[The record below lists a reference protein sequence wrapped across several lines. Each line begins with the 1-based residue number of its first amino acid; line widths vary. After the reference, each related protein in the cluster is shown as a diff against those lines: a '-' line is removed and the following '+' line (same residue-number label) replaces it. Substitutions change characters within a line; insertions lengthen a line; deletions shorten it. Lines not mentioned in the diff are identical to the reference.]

1 MARLNEVPFIKGHGT
16 GNDFVIIPDIDGHL
30 DLTPEQV
37 RWLCDRHM
45 GIGGNGVLRVV
56 RTEHVPGFEE
66 FAPVAEFFMD
76 YRNADGSLAEMCGNG
91 ARVFVRYLD
100 ATGLVTDNDVVIST
114 RGGLRSVTINRDRTI
129 TIDMGRATP
138 PRAKALP
145 HVSVGGRYLAGHR
158 RPRPATRMR
167 WSSSTSSATR
177 ATWPMP
183 PTWPRADVFPDGVNV
198 EFVVDRGA
206 NHVAMRV
213 HERGV
218 GETLSCGT
226 GACAVAWAARRRDG
240 AVEPGESTWQV
251 DVPGGTVHVTETADG
266 ALLLT
271 GPGRPRGARNGAPA
285 LLVARPRQPVGQG
298 RTAVHVRA
306 SGRRCPGGTRRS
318 SSTGTAPRLPLGCC
332 DPTPPPRRR
341 PAPAA

>member
-16 GNDFVIIPDIDGHL
+16 GNDFVIIPDIDARL
-30 DLTPEQV
+30 DLSPEQV
-37 RWLCDRHM
+37 RWLCDRHV
-45 GIGGNGVLRVV
+45 GIGGDGVLRAV

-100 ATGLVTDNDVVIST
+100 ATGLVTDNDVVIAT
-114 RGGLRSVTINRDRTI
+114 RGGLRSVTINSDRTI
-129 TIDMGRATP
+129 TVDMGRAST

-145 HVSVGGRYLAGHR
+145 HVTVGGRSW
-158 RPRPATRMR
+158 PATGVLVPNPH
-167 WSSSTSSATR
+167 AVVFVDDL
-177 ATWPMP
+177 ADAGDLIDP
-183 PTWPRADVFPDGVNV
+183 PDVVPADVFPDGVNV
-198 EFVVDRGA
+198 EFVASRGA

-240 AVEPGESTWQV
+240 EDVPGETTWQV
-251 DVPGGTVHVTETADG
+251 DVPGGTVHVTETATG
-266 ALLLT
+266 SLLLK
-271 GPGRPRGARNGAPA
+271 GPAD
-285 LLVARPRQPVGQG
+285 LVAR
-298 RTAVHVRA
+298 
-306 SGRRCPGGTRRS
+306 GTVL
-318 SSTGTAPRLPLGCC
+318 LPF
-332 DPTPPPRRR
+332 
-341 PAPAA
+341 

>member
-30 DLTPEQV
+30 DLTPDQV

-100 ATGLVTDNDVVIST
+100 ATGLVTDNDVVIAT

-129 TIDMGRATP
+129 TIDMGRATT
-138 PRAKALP
+138 PRAKTLP
-145 HVSVGGRYLAGHR
+145 HVSVGGRSW
-158 RPRPATRMR
+158 PATGVLVPNPHAVVFVDDLADAGDL
-167 WSSSTSSATR
+167 SDAPDV
-177 ATWPMP
+177 APV
-183 PTWPRADVFPDGVNV
+183 DVFPEGVNV

-226 GACAVAWAARRRDG
+226 GACAVAWAARRRAGDV
-240 AVEPGESTWQV
+240 APEESTWQV
-251 DVPGGTVHVTETADG
+251 DVPGGTVHVTETVTG
-266 ALLLT
+266 SLLLR
-271 GPGRPRGARNGAPA
+271 GPAD
-285 LLVARPRQPVGQG
+285 LVAR
-298 RTAVHVRA
+298 
-306 SGRRCPGGTRRS
+306 GTVL
-318 SSTGTAPRLPLGCC
+318 LPF
-332 DPTPPPRRR
+332 
-341 PAPAA
+341 

>member
-1 MARLNEVPFIKGHGT
+1 MARLNEVPFVKGHGT

-30 DLTPEQV
+30 DLTAEQV
-37 RWLCDRHM
+37 RWLCDRHV
-45 GIGGNGVLRVV
+45 GIGANGVLRVV

-114 RGGLRSVTINRDRTI
+114 RGGLRSVTINSDRTI
-129 TIDMGRATP
+129 TVDMGMAST

-145 HVSVGGRYLAGHR
+145 VVTVGGRSW
-158 RPRPATRMR
+158 PATGVLVPNPH
-167 WSSSTSSATR
+167 AVVFVDDLDD
-177 ATWPMP
+177 AGDLVDAPDVVP
-183 PTWPRADVFPDGVNV
+183 ADVFPDGVNV
-198 EFVVDRGA
+198 EFVVGRGA

-226 GACAVAWAARRRDG
+226 GACAAAWAARRRDG
-240 AVEPGESTWQV
+240 EDVPGETTWQV
-251 DVPGGTVHVTETADG
+251 DVPGGTVHVTETATG
-266 ALLLT
+266 SLLLK
-271 GPGRPRGARNGAPA
+271 GPAD
-285 LLVARPRQPVGQG
+285 LVAR
-298 RTAVHVRA
+298 
-306 SGRRCPGGTRRS
+306 GTVL
-318 SSTGTAPRLPLGCC
+318 LPF
-332 DPTPPPRRR
+332 
-341 PAPAA
+341 